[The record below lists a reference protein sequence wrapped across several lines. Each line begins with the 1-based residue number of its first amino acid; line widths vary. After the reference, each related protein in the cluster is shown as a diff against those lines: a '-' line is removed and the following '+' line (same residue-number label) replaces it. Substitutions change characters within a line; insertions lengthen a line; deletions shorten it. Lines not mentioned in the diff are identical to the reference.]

1 MFTYQYVQ
9 ISKARCRFETER
21 ASQRILSAYSTGD
34 IINAVIPSAA
44 TAPSDSD
51 QLQAVPT
58 IPVTTHTSV
67 TTESSIS
74 NDTSTGSTIRLQK
87 LGNIFVSTEHTTYL
101 RDSGSGSEELPFH
114 SLSGL
119 ERVVVKRQYESEH
132 LQSVQE
138 VDQWQRVFVCI
149 F

>member
-1 MFTYQYVQ
+1 MQ

-44 TAPSDSD
+44 TAPSDGD

-74 NDTSTGSTIRLQK
+74 NDPSTGSTIRLQK

>member
-1 MFTYQYVQ
+1 MQ

-67 TTESSIS
+67 MTESSVSIS
-74 NDTSTGSTIRLQK
+74 NDSSAGSTIRLQK

-119 ERVVVKRQYESEH
+119 ERVVVKRQHESEH

-138 VDQWQRVFVCI
+138 VDQWQGVFVCI

>member
-1 MFTYQYVQ
+1 MQ

-21 ASQRILSAYSTGD
+21 ASQRILSAYTTGD

-44 TAPSDSD
+44 TATTTATSDSD

-67 TTESSIS
+67 TTESSVSIS
-74 NDTSTGSTIRLQK
+74 NDSSTGATIRLQK

-101 RDSGSGSEELPFH
+101 RDSGSGGEELPFH

-138 VDQWQRVFVCI
+138 VDRWQGVFVCI
-149 F
+149 C